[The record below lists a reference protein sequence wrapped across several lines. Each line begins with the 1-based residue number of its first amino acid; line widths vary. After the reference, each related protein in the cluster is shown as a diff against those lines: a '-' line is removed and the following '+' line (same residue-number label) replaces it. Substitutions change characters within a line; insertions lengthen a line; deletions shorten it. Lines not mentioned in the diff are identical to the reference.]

1 MINICHK
8 ILIFNN
14 LFLQIHILK
23 VDGQKNVRPST
34 LLAQN
39 EQKKQN
45 GVSSNFILSPS
56 SDKYNTQKEQKALI
70 DTNNPVQLILKE
82 IGDASFATFL

>member
-14 LFLQIHILK
+14 SFLQIHILK
-23 VDGQKNVRPST
+23 VDKQKNVRPST

-45 GVSSNFILSPS
+45 GVSSNFILPPS
-56 SDKYNTQKEQKALI
+56 SDKYNTQKEQKTLI